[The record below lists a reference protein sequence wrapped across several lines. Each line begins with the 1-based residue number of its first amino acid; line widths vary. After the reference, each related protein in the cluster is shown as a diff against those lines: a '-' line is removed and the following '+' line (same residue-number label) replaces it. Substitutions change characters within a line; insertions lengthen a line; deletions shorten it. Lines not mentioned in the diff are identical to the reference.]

1 MQPPDLS
8 LARSRAYALFSRLY
22 RAGVTPEV
30 LPEVRALAELNDA
43 LGDAF
48 DAEHAAADHYDLF
61 HLNVFPYASLFLDAS
76 GRLGGAVTDDAR
88 RRLRQA
94 GYDADTSSESA
105 DHIGHALGLLAFLSG
120 AEADAWQDHHP
131 AEAERMHRLQ
141 RRFLDASLLWWLPA
155 FVMAVRQQNHP
166 FYTLLGTLTLDLV
179 IDHRL
184 ALGPAT
190 DSTPTAPPLPEPPPL
205 LDDDKTGLR
214 EIANYLA
221 TPPWSG
227 LYLSRADLGRLGR
240 AERLPRG
247 FGPRAQMLANLL
259 RSAATFDRLDP
270 LLNQLAGMIQ
280 TWRSH
285 YAALAEREV
294 PILEMVSQ
302 TWLARLDATEEIITR
317 MRAATMTDVDFG
329 F

>member
-1 MQPPDLS
+1 MHVSDVAT
-8 LARSRAYALFSRLY
+8 ARSRAYALFSRLY

-30 LPEVRALAELNDA
+30 LPKVRALAELNDA
-43 LGDAF
+43 LGDTF

-94 GYDADTSSESA
+94 GYDADTSAESA
-105 DHIGHALGLLAFLSG
+105 DHVGHALGLLAFLSG

-141 RRFLDASLLWWLPA
+141 CHFLDASLLWWLPA

-214 EIANYLA
+214 EIAHYLA

-227 LYLSRADLGRLGR
+227 LYLSRDDLGHLGR

-259 RSAATFDRLDP
+259 RAAATFDRLDP
-270 LLNQLAGMIQ
+270 LLNQVVERIQ
-280 TWRSH
+280 TARSH
-285 YAALAEREV
+285 YAALAQNEV
-294 PILEMVSQ
+294 PILETVAQ
-302 TWLARLDATEEIITR
+302 AWLKRLDATEEMIAR
-317 MRAATMTDVDFG
+317 MREAADVDFR